1 MALFLMLFGN
11 IKTNF
16 MKPKI
21 TLFLLLCCFV
31 CALTNAQGKLNKAK
45 EDLSSRNSNSR
56 SSSSSS
62 SNRNSDDNY
71 DDEDNLD
78 NILVEFAFY
87 ISYGVV
93 FGEMESR
100 YFYKY
105 PYAEGSHGEYAFPE
119 ENVPLKGS
127 QLIVSNTFFAS
138 GKEFYGNDLKLN
150 FRFIRLLG
158 IELNHLHFFER
169 EPKVELGVSS
179 LMVNYYRVREKHV
192 TGYWGVG
199 ISHVG
204 NGVDETGF
212 AYQVGVDVYLN
223 KPYSIGVSWKQSLIN
238 DATVDEFKILARR
251 HLKRVSI
258 HGGYHHYKLGSV
270 TINSV
275 GGGLDY
281 RF

>member
-1 MALFLMLFGN
+1 
-11 IKTNF
+11 

-21 TLFLLLCCFV
+21 TLFLLLCSFA

-45 EDLSSRNSNSR
+45 EDLSRKKSN

-62 SNRNSDDNY
+62 SSRNSNDDY

-78 NILVEFAFY
+78 NVFVELAFY
-87 ISYGVV
+87 ISYGVL

-119 ENVPLKGS
+119 ENVPLKRS
-127 QLIVSNTFFAS
+127 QFMISNTFFAS
-138 GKEFYGNDLKLN
+138 GKEFYGNDTKIN
-150 FRFIRLLG
+150 FRFLRLLA
-158 IELNHLHFFER
+158 IEANHLHFFE
-169 EPKVELGVSS
+169 EDPKGELSINSV
-179 LMVNYYRVREKHV
+179 MINYYRVREKYV
-192 TGYWGVG
+192 TGYWGIG

-204 NGVDETGF
+204 NEVDEAGF
-212 AYQVGVDVYLN
+212 AYQLGLDVYLN
-223 KPYSIGVSWKQSLIN
+223 KPYSLGVSWKQSLIN
-238 DATVDEFKILARR
+238 DSTVDEFKILVRC

-270 TINSV
+270 TINAV
-275 GGGLDY
+275 GAGLDF